1 MWIYSKNPD
10 QVIWLAENLKWVWHL
25 NLFSR
30 TRVNTL
36 KKPMFWIFV
45 GIASLRQFQ
54 QISKTYVYEETTTKQ
69 NLSYMS
75 IYLLSILYS
84 SKFILMATNCLGTN
98 AVVVTRVHCTELF
111 CISLLKHMLWV
122 FIRSALSRCFYEYQ
136 QHMFQRN
143 NKKKYYV
150 DTPYNL
156 ELSLLTILFL
166 ILEQV
171 HDAFT
176 LTLNPLYTE

>member
-1 MWIYSKNPD
+1 
-10 QVIWLAENLKWVWHL
+10 
-25 NLFSR
+25 
-30 TRVNTL
+30 
-36 KKPMFWIFV
+36 MFWIFV

-75 IYLLSILYS
+75 IYLLSILYN

-122 FIRSALSRCFYEYQ
+122 FIRSTLSRCFYEYQ
-136 QHMFQRN
+136 QHMFPRN
-143 NKKKYYV
+143 NKKKYYM

-171 HDAFT
+171 HDAFI
-176 LTLNPLYTE
+176 LTLNWIDSPTLYIWRVQSDLGLHHLPNTLLRISWLQRVKLPITTTV